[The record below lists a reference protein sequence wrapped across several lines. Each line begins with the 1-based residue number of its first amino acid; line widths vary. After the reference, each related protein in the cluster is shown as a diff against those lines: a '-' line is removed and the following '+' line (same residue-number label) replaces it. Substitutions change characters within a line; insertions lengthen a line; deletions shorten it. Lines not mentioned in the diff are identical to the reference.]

1 MSNPSGP
8 DRDDSSGR
16 PADVD
21 GENADEVTEV
31 TDVHA
36 DPPTEVFAAG
46 EDTPSDPSVTPGERR
61 FTAPSGMDAGSTQII
76 DRAPEPATEIFNV
89 SADATEPSLF
99 TDSGVGTKGAAP
111 QAIPPRADAPK
122 LPTKRRSWGWVVAVL
137 LVIAALVAVAV
148 LVTVLLTRHST
159 PGASQEDRVRET
171 IQGFDTAIQKGDLAA
186 LRSITCG
193 ETAASYN
200 NYNAAQWTD
209 IHARVAA
216 AKQYPVVASVDQVI
230 VNGEHA
236 EANVT
241 TFMAFDPA
249 TRSTRSF
256 DLLFRDEQWKI
267 CQAPGN

>member
-8 DRDDSSGR
+8 
-16 PADVD
+16 VD
-21 GENADEVTEV
+21 GGDTDEATEV

-36 DPPTEVFAAG
+36 DPPTEVFAAS
-46 EDTPSDPSVTPGERR
+46 EDTPPEPTLASGERR

-76 DRAPEPATEIFNV
+76 DRAPDPATEIFNV
-89 SADATEPSLF
+89 PADATEPSQF
-99 TDSGVGTKGAAP
+99 SDPGKVAAP
-111 QAIPPRADAPK
+111 QAIPPRLDAPK
-122 LPTKRRSWGWVVAVL
+122 LPTKRRSWGWVLAVL

-148 LVTVLLTRHST
+148 LATVLLTRRST
-159 PGASQEDRVRET
+159 PAVSQEDRVRET

-193 ETAASYN
+193 ETADSYN
-200 NYNAAQWTD
+200 KYNDAQWTD
-209 IHARVAA
+209 THARVAA

-267 CQAPGN
+267 CQTPGN